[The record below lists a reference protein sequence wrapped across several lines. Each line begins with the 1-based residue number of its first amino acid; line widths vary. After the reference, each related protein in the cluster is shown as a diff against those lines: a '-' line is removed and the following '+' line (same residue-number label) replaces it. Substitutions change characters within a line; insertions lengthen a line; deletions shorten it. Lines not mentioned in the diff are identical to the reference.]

1 MLRAASEQA
10 RAELAEQLADASG
23 DTAAIG
29 EELFGVATLLRD
41 EAAIRRVVTDA
52 SIEAD
57 AKAGLVGDLFGDAV
71 GSTTLDLL
79 QGRRTSTLD
88 GRP

>member
-29 EELFGVATLLRD
+29 EELFGVATLLRH

-71 GSTTLDLL
+71 GIGHPRPAP
-79 QGRRTSTLD
+79 GRRTSPLD
-88 GRP
+88 GGP